1 MDPTRKY
8 IKYRLYRNHT
18 SIYGLSFVKDLEK
31 LGRDLARTM
40 IVDNLQDNFRL
51 QPNNGIPIK
60 TWNDDMN
67 DNELNHLCKFLKQL
81 YTCQIKDVRYI
92 IKSVREEFN
101 MKMKKNAIYPY
112 TYIDF
117 NKFFN

>member
-40 IVDNLQDNFRL
+40 IVDNLQDNF
-51 QPNNGIPIK
+51 
-60 TWNDDMN
+60 
-67 DNELNHLCKFLKQL
+67 
-81 YTCQIKDVRYI
+81 QITTK
-92 IKSVREEFN
+92 
-101 MKMKKNAIYPY
+101 
-112 TYIDF
+112 
-117 NKFFN
+117 